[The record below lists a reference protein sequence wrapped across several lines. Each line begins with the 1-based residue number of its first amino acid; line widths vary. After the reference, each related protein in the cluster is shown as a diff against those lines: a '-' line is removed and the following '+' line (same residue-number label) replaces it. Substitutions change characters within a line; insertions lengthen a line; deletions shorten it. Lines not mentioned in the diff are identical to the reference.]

1 MATGC
6 AYQHGG
12 SLAIPGVALVMNRL
26 EPVWDSLIL
35 DIVSRGH
42 ANASY
47 PFWFKQGAE
56 EGLSLIGPKIC
67 RQLHNEHG
75 RALWDGKIVSPHTLF
90 GAYLVGQC
98 ALSNPEE
105 QGMDRF
111 LRACLESTPVLILSS
126 LWVWGWLPS
135 KLRTHQHEQN
145 LSRICRRVGIDT
157 YWHSQRTQSI
167 ALAQHLSPECSAL
180 LLQCDTLD
188 SPPLP
193 HMFHSVAPVSLP
205 LPILAAD
212 DLGSVAP

>member
-105 QGMDRF
+105 QSMDRF
-111 LRACLESTPVLILSS
+111 LLACLESTPVSSLSS

-135 KLRTHQHEQN
+135 NLRTHQQEKN
-145 LSRICRRVGIDT
+145 LNRICRRAGLDMSWR
-157 YWHSQRTQSI
+157 YDSG
-167 ALAQHLSPECSAL
+167 LAESL
-180 LLQCDTLD
+180 LLRVP
-188 SPPLP
+188 S
-193 HMFHSVAPVSLP
+193 
-205 LPILAAD
+205 
-212 DLGSVAP
+212 

>member
-1 MATGC
+1 
-6 AYQHGG
+6 
-12 SLAIPGVALVMNRL
+12 MNRS

-105 QGMDRF
+105 QSMDRF
-111 LRACLESTPVLILSS
+111 LLACLESTPVSSLSS

-135 KLRTHQHEQN
+135 NLRTHQQEKN
-145 LSRICRRVGIDT
+145 LNRI
-157 YWHSQRTQSI
+157 
-167 ALAQHLSPECSAL
+167 
-180 LLQCDTLD
+180 
-188 SPPLP
+188 
-193 HMFHSVAPVSLP
+193 
-205 LPILAAD
+205 
-212 DLGSVAP
+212 